1 MTWAPEITFGS
12 GYRKVS
18 RTGSRIGSLLGSLS
32 RLDGSLLGVDGSI
45 AKNGDRRV
53 AGSWILVGKPIL
65 RRLSTSLRVGP
76 KITFL
81 GEL

>member
-12 GYRKVS
+12 GYRKIS
-18 RTGSRIGSLLGSLS
+18 RTGSRIGSLS
-32 RLDGSLLGVDGSI
+32 RLGGSLLGVDGSI